1 MYDPDTPIDT
11 IVNTVR
17 ASLARE
23 HAIQPQAR
31 TPRAHKQRQYA
42 RQVAIFNEG
51 YLHEEGRGQDA
62 TKAAMYKRVA
72 ASEGVTPEAI
82 KTRLNEARD
91 IFQPQDVGSIT
102 DWAKR
107 GGTT

>member
-11 IVNTVR
+11 IVGAVR
-17 ASLARE
+17 ARLARE

-42 RQVAIFNEG
+42 RQVAIYNEW
-51 YLHEEGRGQDA
+51 YIHEEGRGHDA
-62 TKAAMYKRVA
+62 TKAAMYDRVA
-72 ASEGVTPEAI
+72 ALKGITREAI
-82 KTRLNEARD
+82 KTRLDEARE
-91 IFQPQDVGSIT
+91 IFQPQDVGSLT